1 MRGLGVQS
9 WLSGLPDAVVVLFSL
24 VTQLGDVWLLT
35 LLVLSTYWFGPRLP
49 RVGDAVDRERA
60 AVAAGILLA
69 GFAVVAVG
77 KPMFELPRPPGAG
90 QASPTALV
98 PEVLWPLYEY
108 LSTGTGHGF
117 PSGHAV
123 GSTTAFG
130 GLAWAI
136 RTDRH
141 RRRVAVA
148 AGLIAVVSLSRLV
161 LGLHYLVD
169 VLAGIG
175 FGVVVLG
182 VAIRLRSPARVFG
195 FAALIAAM
203 GLAVVGPL
211 SDIVLVAGVTTGAW
225 LGWIAVGDEMA
236 RPPTREGAA
245 ATATAGIVS
254 GGPLLIAVEVVP
266 TTAVTAGAVAF
277 VGGLAV
283 VAMPLIGERVA
294 KRIGSKTA

>member
-9 WLSGLPDAVVVLFSL
+9 WLSGVPDVVVILFSL
-24 VTQLGDVWLLT
+24 VTQLGDVWFLT
-35 LLVLSTYWFGPRLP
+35 LLVLSTYWFGPQLP
-49 RVGDAVDRERA
+49 RVGDAIDRERA
-60 AVAAGILLA
+60 AIAAGILLA

-77 KPMFELPRPPGAG
+77 KPVFELPRPPGAG

-98 PEVLWPLYEY
+98 PDILWPLYEH
-108 LSTGTGHGF
+108 LSTGTGRGF

-175 FGVVVLG
+175 FGIVVLA
-182 VAIRLRSPARVFG
+182 VAIWLRSPARVFG
-195 FAALIAAM
+195 FGALIAAV

-211 SDIVLVAGVTTGAW
+211 SDIVLVAGVTAGAW
-225 LGWIAVGDEMA
+225 LGWIAVGDELTG
-236 RPPTREGAA
+236 PQTQEGAA
-245 ATATAGIVS
+245 ATATVGVVS
-254 GGPLLIAVEVVP
+254 GGPLLIAVEVVS
-266 TTAVTAGAVAF
+266 TTVVTAGVAAF

-283 VAMPLIGERVA
+283 VTMPLLGERVA
-294 KRIGSKTA
+294 KRIGGKRV

>member
-1 MRGLGVQS
+1 MRELGVQS
-9 WLSGLPDAVVVLFSL
+9 WVSGAPDAVVVLFAL

-49 RVGDAVDRERA
+49 RIGDAVDRERA
-60 AVAAGILLA
+60 AVAAGTLLA

-77 KPMFELPRPPGAG
+77 KPIFELPRPPGAG
-90 QASPTALV
+90 QAARTTLV
-98 PEVLWPLYEY
+98 PETLWPLYESF
-108 LSTGTGHGF
+108 STGTGHGF

-123 GSTTAFG
+123 GSTAAFG

-136 RTDRH
+136 RTGRH

-161 LGLHYLVD
+161 LGVHYLVD

-175 FGVVVLG
+175 FGVAVVW
-182 VAIRLRSPARVFG
+182 VAIRLHSPARVFG
-195 FAALIAAM
+195 FGALIAAI

-211 SDIVLVAGVTTGAW
+211 SDIVLVAGATAGAW
-225 LGWIAVGDEMA
+225 LGWIAVGDETA
-236 RPPTREGAA
+236 RPPTRAG
-245 ATATAGIVS
+245 ATATATVGIAS